1 MMKLRILLFF
11 ILGAIVQAHAGAA
24 LLLEEPF
31 GKFGYMNPT
40 GHAAIYLTRVCAASP
55 TLLRRCETGEAGV
68 VISRYHRIAG
78 YDWIAI
84 PLVPYLYAV
93 DDLQTIPQVVD
104 ADAVKALRDAYRR
117 SHLLALAPDDPSGQM
132 PPGEWVQL
140 AGSAYDRKIYGFQI
154 ETSEQQDDS
163 LIEGFNRRRNM
174 SHFNLLFHNCADF
187 AGAVL
192 NRYYPGSVHRNFIA
206 DAGMMTPKQVAKS
219 LVSYSKHHPE
229 LELTRFVIP
238 QVPGSI
244 HRSDVVDGV
253 IESFIRTKKF
263 SIPLAVLHPVIA
275 GGLAA
280 AYLTEGRFNPKPNAP
295 VFDIAQTVQIQTPDG
310 NARPELPHPTPDS
323 PPSPPAARISLPAT
337 QAKPQ

>member
-1 MMKLRILLFF
+1 
-11 ILGAIVQAHAGAA
+11 
-24 LLLEEPF
+24 
-31 GKFGYMNPT
+31 
-40 GHAAIYLTRVCAASP
+40 
-55 TLLRRCETGEAGV
+55 
-68 VISRYHRIAG
+68 
-78 YDWIAI
+78 
-84 PLVPYLYAV
+84 
-93 DDLQTIPQVVD
+93 
-104 ADAVKALRDAYRR
+104 
-117 SHLLALAPDDPSGQM
+117 
-132 PPGEWVQL
+132 
-140 AGSAYDRKIYGFQI
+140 
-154 ETSEQQDDS
+154 
-163 LIEGFNRRRNM
+163 
-174 SHFNLLFHNCADF
+174 
-187 AGAVL
+187 
-192 NRYYPGSVHRNFIA
+192 
-206 DAGMMTPKQVAKS
+206 MTPKQVAKS
-219 LVSYSKHHPE
+219 LVSYSKRHPE